1 MAKAI
6 QTRNFLTETERSAL
20 FKAAALTRNGKRDAF
35 MLEFAY
41 RHGLRSTELVNL
53 KWEQLNL
60 DSTEP
65 TVFVQRAKNGTSSE
79 HPLTPAEVKYF
90 RSAKNQSDYV
100 FISEQGS
107 PFTERAIR
115 KMVNAAGER
124 AGFKFK
130 AHSHMLR
137 HTCGYVMANMSE
149 TPDIRLMQDYLGHK
163 NIQHTV
169 RYTQVNS
176 KRFAKL
182 KTIL

>member
-1 MAKAI
+1 MSNI
-6 QTRNFLTETERSAL
+6 QTRKFLTEPERSAL

-60 DSTEP
+60 EGDEP
-65 TVFVQRAKNGTSSE
+65 TVFVTRAKNGKSTE
-79 HPLTPAEVKYF
+79 HPLTPKEVKYF
-90 RSAKNQSDYV
+90 RSTQNKSDYV

-115 KMVNAAGER
+115 KMVAIAGQR
-124 AGFKFK
+124 AGLKFPV
-130 AHSHMLR
+130 HSHMLR

-149 TPDIRLMQDYLGHK
+149 TPDVRLMQDYLGHK